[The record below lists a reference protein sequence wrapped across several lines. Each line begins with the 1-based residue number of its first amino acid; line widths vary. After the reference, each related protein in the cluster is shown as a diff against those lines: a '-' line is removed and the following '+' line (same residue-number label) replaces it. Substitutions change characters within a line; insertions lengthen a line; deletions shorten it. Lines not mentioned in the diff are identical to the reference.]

1 MNTYPSL
8 SLQERRQ
15 NLTALN
21 AFRELIKKLNQA
33 TPDLEPSFRR
43 SWIRIIILDLA
54 AQGSGRTDWSFE
66 TIHHALVTLK
76 LLGRSPVATDDLAS
90 HLSLFTRY
98 ANLLPLLSP
107 QSDEPSSSPNQSPPP
122 FDPTIAEESLRIL
135 ANTLFLHPLARGSP
149 DLSPALSSLVD
160 LALANTIQS
169 ISNDDAQIHPSYS
182 TTNVFLAS
190 RTLFLITAV
199 PSALAIE
206 LIESTAL
213 IINLTYA
220 LKRETQ
226 IRIHG
231 DSTKHSITEAQPIPT
246 DVMIEYLKLIFNLMV
261 QYPKSIK
268 QFGRPAAP
276 NLNNSPFLASNA
288 SFNPNLFGPG
298 SSDPKLNKSPS
309 SLSPGAIHTKSPS
322 PDLGGARRQTI
333 KQRFVNQMNL
343 KKISRKS
350 KTSQNKESDL
360 GSNLACAN
368 HQTFGL
374 NSQEQRSDISSLSS
388 SSKMSL
394 CFEDEAVFWSESEN
408 KVFAGLLPYLIQLF
422 LYEPIT
428 NPPNLCLPLSSYI
441 HTFLNFP
448 TCPSFYYTHYKH
460 DLQAEQVIPPLI
472 SKLLDVV
479 DRVTHFYCPD
489 NPDAS
494 SVRQRCEQN
503 NIDLDVQLTQ
513 VMVLLVNLL
522 SPTKNPQ
529 AFNGLTMEIRKAIQ
543 ERLIPTT
550 IDRSTG
556 LNKQSNLIGRLLR
569 LMNSINFN
577 SLKVICGGFLYAL
590 FNEDADHL
598 VSQVGY
604 GPVAG
609 FLMSIGK
616 PGVSSSSEHQAP
628 RNVNPIT
635 GAFYAPEAEGCPDEG
650 FSEQERENE
659 ADRLC
664 DLFDR
669 LNRTGVIKVEDPRR
683 KAVESG
689 RFTVIEDQ
697 VDQEIRLE
705 EEKEEQLA
713 LKELESYKQ
722 RIKSQTVNSNQTSNP

>member
-21 AFRELIKKLNQA
+21 AFRELIEKLNQA

-107 QSDEPSSSPNQSPPP
+107 QSDEPSSSTNQSPPP

-160 LALANTIQS
+160 LALANTLQS
-169 ISNDDAQIHPSYS
+169 LSNDDSPTHPSYS

-199 PSALAIE
+199 PSALSIE

-213 IINLTYA
+213 VVNLIHA
-220 LKRETQ
+220 LKLETQ
-226 IRIHG
+226 IRIYG
-231 DSTKHSITEAQPIPT
+231 DSIKQTQNTEAQRIPT
-246 DVMIEYLKLIFNLMV
+246 DVMIEYLKFIFNLMV

-276 NLNNSPFLASNA
+276 NLSNSPFLASN
-288 SFNPNLFGPG
+288 STFNPNIFGAS

-343 KKISRKS
+343 KKMSRKP
-350 KTSQNKESDL
+350 KTTQGKELEL
-360 GSNLACAN
+360 GSN
-368 HQTFGL
+368 QTLGL

-388 SSKMSL
+388 SSWLSL
-394 CFEDEAVFWSESEN
+394 SFEDDAVFWSESEN

-422 LYEPIT
+422 LYEPLT
-428 NPPNLCLPLSSYI
+428 NPPNLCPPLSSYI

-448 TCPSFYYTHYKH
+448 TCPSFYFTHYKH
-460 DLQAEQVIPPLI
+460 DFQSEQTIPPLI
-472 SKLLDVV
+472 TKLLDVV
-479 DRVTHFYCPD
+479 DSVTKFYCPD

-494 SVRQRCEQN
+494 SVKQRCDQHN
-503 NIDLDVQLTQ
+503 MDLDVQLTQ
-513 VMVLLVNLL
+513 VMVLL
-522 SPTKNPQ
+522 
-529 AFNGLTMEIRKAIQ
+529 
-543 ERLIPTT
+543 
-550 IDRSTG
+550 
-556 LNKQSNLIGRLLR
+556 
-569 LMNSINFN
+569 
-577 SLKVICGGFLYAL
+577 
-590 FNEDADHL
+590 H
-598 VSQVGY
+598 
-604 GPVAG
+604 
-609 FLMSIGK
+609 
-616 PGVSSSSEHQAP
+616 
-628 RNVNPIT
+628 
-635 GAFYAPEAEGCPDEG
+635 
-650 FSEQERENE
+650 
-659 ADRLC
+659 
-664 DLFDR
+664 
-669 LNRTGVIKVEDPRR
+669 
-683 KAVESG
+683 
-689 RFTVIEDQ
+689 RFE
-697 VDQEIRLE
+697 
-705 EEKEEQLA
+705 
-713 LKELESYKQ
+713 
-722 RIKSQTVNSNQTSNP
+722 

>member
-8 SLQERRQ
+8 SLQERRR

-21 AFRELIKKLNQA
+21 AFRELIEKLNQA

-76 LLGRSPVATDDLAS
+76 LLGRSPIATDDLAS

-107 QSDEPSSSPNQSPPP
+107 QSDEPSSSTNQSPPP

-160 LALANTIQS
+160 LALASTIQS
-169 ISNDDAQIHPSYS
+169 VSNDDSRIHPSYS

-199 PSALAIE
+199 PSALSIE

-213 IINLTYA
+213 VINLTYA
-220 LKRETQ
+220 LKLETQ
-226 IRIHG
+226 LRIHG
-231 DSTKHSITEAQPIPT
+231 DSIKQIQNTEGIPT

-276 NLNNSPFLASNA
+276 NLSNSPFLASNA
-288 SFNPNLFGPG
+288 TFNPNIFGAS

-322 PDLGGARRQTI
+322 PDLGGARRQSI

-343 KKISRKS
+343 KKMSRKS
-350 KTSQNKESDL
+350 RAPQSKELEL
-360 GSNLACAN
+360 GSSLPCASN
-368 HQTFGL
+368 QTLGL
-374 NSQEQRSDISSLSS
+374 SSQEQRSDISSLSS
-388 SSKMSL
+388 NSRVSL
-394 CFEDEAVFWSESEN
+394 SFEDDAVFWTESEN

-422 LYEPIT
+422 LFEPLT
-428 NPPNLCLPLSSYI
+428 TPPNLCPPLSSYI

-448 TCPSFYYTHYKH
+448 TCPSFYSTQYKH
-460 DLQAEQVIPPLI
+460 DFQAERAIPPLI

-479 DRVTHFYCPD
+479 DTVTKFYCPD

-494 SVRQRCEQN
+494 SVKQRCEQN

-529 AFNGLTMEIRKAIQ
+529 AFTGLTMDIRKAIQ
-543 ERLIPTT
+543 EKIIPTT

-569 LMNSINFN
+569 LMNSINFE
-577 SLKVICGGFLYAL
+577 SLKVTCGGLLYAL

-616 PGVSSSSEHQAP
+616 PGVSSSSEHDP
-628 RNVNPIT
+628 PTNVNPIT
-635 GAFYAPEAEGCPDEG
+635 GAFYPSEAEGSPDEPI
-650 FSEQERENE
+650 SEQEREKE

-669 LNRTGVIKVEDPRR
+669 LNRNGVIKVEDPRR
-683 KAVESG
+683 KAVETG
-689 RFTVIEDQ
+689 RFTVIEESVNEEMQ
-697 VDQEIRLE
+697 RE

-722 RIKSQTVNSNQTSNP
+722 RLKSKSPNPNQSSNP